1 MPTTPDV
8 KTVDQL
14 QNHEDLNIQKTAKE
28 IQELKDADK
37 NNDSIELNW
46 VLTTEFAN
54 TLKANPDIAKTLFEA
69 IPKAV
74 AWEDKGITDLRN
86 FLEPIAN
93 PQVIEWSIAA
103 NETAEWEAQS
113 VLDKFGDFFWEAG
126 ALKDIQNVDW
136 LSTETKKAVAE
147 IKKAL
152 EHPNIKNI
160 QNLQDFLY
168 KNTKDT
174 DKASFFTKNRKDKN
188 QATYDEKKWTDNWD
202 GKIWKCDKKGDEFVW
217 STANALNKFLK
228 DTVDYIWKLKTH
240 QNIAETW
247 DAELKNKE
255 FDDIKADI
263 TNLNTN
269 GKYADVKAKY
279 DAAKAKYDELKKKY
293 WDDFD
298 ITNELSKKLANIEK
312 ELPKLE
318 RKERREQAS
327 STLLS
332 FEKLSNQLKALNNP
346 EINGILTQQLTP
358 LNEQLKKWDSL
369 KKLKEEM
376 ARLQWEID
384 SYDKNGDGLLDQT
397 DKRWNRDKINELEKK
412 KKEIDNQITAK
423 TWIIN
428 KIKTELSKIQTILR
442 EEDNKSI
449 AETFYWLWEWE
460 TINDTMDWDKEKD
473 WTPLKQYENNL
484 KNIWEDQPDEEPES
498 DVDAVPEATTTTATP
513 SSVDTKKKTS
523 WPITFKELLDRLS
536 NFEWKSWWWFWWF
549 INNLINFFSELAWW
563 TGNIDKFKGK
573 DNIEFDNETVKA
585 VLSLVQ
591 RTHNVNWIEQIKK
604 TLEDG
609 TEEKIRELQM
619 ALWTPTNNLMITGKI
634 DEQTA
639 KILKSYIENKDNA
652 WTQKDLWFECLKWF
666 TTNNKPISV
675 SDKVGWYIYT
685 KTNSYGKTETALKWT
700 INWKSCVA
708 LNITHEEKTGESWWK
723 QHTITADHD
732 AIIQYSDWTKE
743 VWKFDGDLKLIEWTR
758 YSGGKE
764 EKVTATTNPEATGTT
779 TGNPTTTDHPETT
792 STTVPQQQNQPSQ
805 QQNPQPQWATAP
817 TQPGTQQWA

>member
-240 QNIAETW
+240 QNIAKEW
-247 DAELKNKE
+247 DVAQQEQLKHKE
-255 FDDIKADI
+255 INDIKADI

-293 WDDFD
+293 WDDVD
-298 ITNELSKKLANIEK
+298 ITNELSDKLSKIEK

-318 RKERREQAS
+318 RKESREKAS
-327 STLLS
+327 KDTLS
-332 FEKLSNQLKALNNP
+332 FEKLSDKLTALNND

-358 LNEQLKKWDSL
+358 LNKELKKWDSL
-369 KKLKEEM
+369 KKLKEEK
-376 ARLQWEID
+376 ARLQWQID

-397 DKRWNRDKINELEKK
+397 DKKWNRDKINELEKK
-412 KKEIDNQITAK
+412 KKEIEKQIDTK
-423 TWIIN
+423 DGIIK
-428 KIKTELSKIQTILR
+428 KINIELSKIQKILR
-442 EEDNKSI
+442 NNESI
-449 AETFYWLWEWE
+449 AKTFYWLWEWE
-460 TINDTMDWDKEKD
+460 TTDITHHLNGKD
-473 WTPLKQYENNL
+473 EDVEEAWTPLEQYKREL
-484 KNIWEDQPDEEPES
+484 ENIWEDQPVEEPES
-498 DVDAVPEATTTTATP
+498 DVDAVPETTTTTTTP
-513 SSVDTKKKTS
+513 SSVDTWKKTS

-573 DNIEFDNETVKA
+573 DNIEFNNETVKA

-609 TEEKIRELQM
+609 TGEKIRELQM
-619 ALWTPTNNLMITGKI
+619 SLWTPTNNLMITGKI

-685 KTNSYGKTETALKWT
+685 KTNSYGQTETALKWT

-708 LNITHEEKTGESWWK
+708 LNIDCKEETVNGKKEYK
-723 QHTITADHD
+723 ITADQE

-743 VWKFDGDLKLIEWTR
+743 VWKFNEKLELTEWTR

-764 EKVTATTNPEATGTT
+764 EKVPGS
-779 TGNPTTTDHPETT
+779 TGNPTTTGNPENPGSTGDPTATDHPENPGSTGNPPTT
-792 STTVPQQQNQPSQ
+792 GTPATT
-805 QQNPQPQWATAP
+805 
-817 TQPGTQQWA
+817 